1 MSISEFH
8 ARDTEHVITIP
19 DICRAMRADSPAC
32 RGRKKTPQCILG
44 VQKESQKMLVC
55 TSLFL
60 FFSYSKVNFTNWSHS
75 SRVQQFILLTDR
87 LGGNLFLLR
96 SLWQFNRKDAVQP
109 RLVEQQKGRKGGK
122 GLDRE
127 RRYKDRAEMRAMG
140 VGCQKWW
147 WWWVMKYSVR
157 VCLWL
162 LPFSPSPLS
171 PSFRHLW
178 LTVLFIGVPVV
189 QGTHLQSLFLCTLS
203 ELRGEEDKEQG
214 RL

>member
-1 MSISEFH
+1 MHSRCS
-8 ARDTEHVITIP
+8 
-19 DICRAMRADSPAC
+19 
-32 RGRKKTPQCILG
+32 K
-44 VQKESQKMLVC
+44 SQKMLVC
-55 TSLFL
+55 TSLF
-60 FFSYSKVNFTNWSHS
+60 FFYSKVNFTNWSHS
-75 SRVQQFILLTDR
+75 SRLQQFILLTDR

-96 SLWQFNRKDAVQP
+96 SSWPWLE
-109 RLVEQQKGRKGGK
+109 EQQKGRKWEG

-140 VGCQKWW
+140 EGCQKWW
-147 WWWVMKYSVR
+147 RWWVMKYSVR

-162 LPFSPSPLS
+162 LPSSPSPLS

-203 ELRGEEDKEQG
+203 ELRGEEDKEPG